1 MSSFKQTQIVS
12 QELLNSNIEELLREH
27 LGDIDLEKDLNL
39 SQKQKIAYDLLKN
52 EENILILG
60 PAGTGKSKVIK
71 TMEEYIKNK
80 KTEKKIVLSATT
92 GISAYNI
99 GGMTIYSFMGIGTG
113 EGDVDYLIR
122 KISRRKGQVD
132 RIRNTDVLV
141 IDEISMMSASV
152 FEKIEEICRRVRR
165 INKYFGGIQ
174 VILTGDLLQLLP
186 VMKQNK
192 EIYKENDERMIIES
206 NVFNEIFKKDK
217 NIVILDENF
226 RQKQDL
232 KYSEMLNRIRIGEQT
247 DDDIKLLNT
256 RILTRNKNL
265 KPKNDIIQ
273 LVSSNKK
280 AKDINVK
287 ELNKDGYKYTA
298 KYKVS
303 GKDESLLKILTD
315 ELQLQFKQ
323 KEINEIVLC
332 KNNRVMLIKNLDVE
346 KGLVNGSIGTIVR
359 FVENLKIK
367 EMEPEVLFD
376 NNVKRI
382 ISKTEWELDLN
393 GNKVVAIQIPLTLA
407 YSITIHKSQS
417 LTLDSA
423 ILDLEDCFTYHMV
436 YVSLSRVKSL
446 EGLYLKSF
454 DPKKILVNEKM
465 KEFNTRI
472 QK

>member
-1 MSSFKQTQIVS
+1 MSSFRQTQIVS
-12 QELLNSNIEELLREH
+12 QELLNSNIEEMLKEH

-39 SQKQKIAYDLLKN
+39 SKKQKDAYDLFKN
-52 EENILILG
+52 EQNILILG

-80 KTEKKIVLSATT
+80 KQEKKMILCATT
-92 GISAYNI
+92 GIAAYNI

-113 EGDVDYLIR
+113 EGDVDYLVKKIIR
-122 KISRRKGQVD
+122 KKGQAD
-132 RIRNTDVLV
+132 RIRKTDVLV
-141 IDEISMMSASV
+141 IDEISMMSAAV
-152 FEKIEEICRRVRR
+152 FEKIEEICRRVRK
-165 INKYFGGIQ
+165 NSKYFGGIQ
-174 VILTGDLLQLLP
+174 VILTGDFLQLLP

-192 EIYKENDERMIIES
+192 EIYKETDERMIIES

-217 NIVILDENF
+217 NVIILEENF
-226 RQKQDL
+226 RQKQDS
-232 KYSEMLNRIRIGEQT
+232 KYSEILNRIRLGEHT
-247 DDDIKLLNT
+247 EDDIKLLNT
-256 RILTRNKNL
+256 RNMAKNKQL

-287 ELNKDGYKYTA
+287 ELNNEGFIYKA

-303 GKDESLLKILTD
+303 GKDETVLDLLMK

-323 KEINEIVLC
+323 KEIDEIVLC
-332 KNNRVMLIKNLDVE
+332 KNNRVMLIKNLDVGL
-346 KGLVNGSIGTIVR
+346 GLVNGSIGTIKR
-359 FVENLKIK
+359 FVQNVQTK

-376 NNVKRI
+376 NKI
-382 ISKTEWELDLN
+382 TKLITKTEWELDMN
-393 GNKVVAIQIPLTLA
+393 GNRVIALQIPLTLA

-465 KEFNTRI
+465 KEFNSKIT
-472 QK
+472 K

>member
-1 MSSFKQTQIVS
+1 MSSFRQTQIVS
-12 QELLNSNIEELLREH
+12 QELLNSNIEEMLREH
-27 LGDIDLEKDLNL
+27 LGNIDLEKDLNL
-39 SQKQKIAYDLLKN
+39 SKKQKEAYDLFKN
-52 EENILILG
+52 EENLLILG

-80 KTEKKIVLSATT
+80 KQEKKMRLCATT
-92 GISAYNI
+92 GIAAYNI

-113 EGDVDYLIR
+113 EGDVDYLVKKIIR
-122 KISRRKGQVD
+122 KKGQAD

-141 IDEISMMSASV
+141 IDEISMMSAAV
-152 FEKIEEICRRVRR
+152 FEKIEEICRRVRKNSR
-165 INKYFGGIQ
+165 YFGGIQ
-174 VILTGDLLQLLP
+174 VILTGDFLQLLP

-192 EIYKENDERMIIES
+192 EIYKETDERMIIES
-206 NVFNEIFKKDK
+206 KVFNDVFKKDK
-217 NIVILDENF
+217 NVIILDENF
-226 RQKQDL
+226 RQKQDS
-232 KYSEMLNRIRIGEQT
+232 KYSEILNRIRIGQHTE
-247 DDDIKLLNT
+247 DDVKLLNT
-256 RILTRNKNL
+256 RNLIKNKEL

-287 ELNKDGYKYTA
+287 ELNNEGFVYKA

-303 GKDESLLKILTD
+303 GKDEAVLDLLMK

-323 KEINEIVLC
+323 KEIDEIVLC
-332 KNNRVMLIKNLDVE
+332 KNNRVMLIKNLDVGL
-346 KGLVNGSIGTIVR
+346 GLVNGSIGTIKR
-359 FVENLKIK
+359 FVQNLQTK

-376 NNVKRI
+376 NKI
-382 ISKTEWELDLN
+382 TKLITKTEWELDMN
-393 GNKVVAIQIPLTLA
+393 GNRVIALQIPLTLA

-465 KEFNTRI
+465 KEFNGKIT
-472 QK
+472 K